1 MKLLSAIL
9 VIFAALATFDA
20 AAQPRNMT
28 DKSFYYDLGKKFYC
42 EVRLLPTEN
51 PDSARAVAFFKFTK
65 DLLVFE
71 KAEIED
77 YDKGNFVAYPKVE
90 IEFKDEEGII
100 RKRELWQDTLWAET
114 FEETADWKNYV
125 YGGIHATL
133 PAGETEIEIQISDKK
148 NLRLARKEIL
158 REVTPY
164 QIGEV
169 ISQPFFLYEHE
180 SHGVLYPFLLEGG
193 PDFSNREPLLYFIVS
208 FKSDF
213 ANYDLKIES
222 TQKPLLQAFWP
233 NDFDIE
239 LNESPEFFKTLA
251 PYSDSKRAA
260 SYEIIDLPNNF
271 EDKYKIGL
279 LKFDL
284 SALDLFP
291 GYYNY
296 FLQNNETKD
305 SLKGIIT
312 VIWED
317 MPLSLRNPEYAVDK
331 MRYILT
337 EKEHGKMKA
346 GDAQKEFEK
355 LIEYWNEKDPT
366 PGTRFNEK
374 MNQYFQR
381 VDYAFF
387 NFQTV
392 QEQDGAE
399 TERGKIYILKG
410 MPDDI
415 EETSIDGAQAEIW
428 SFDKLDE
435 KYVFKAVSPGNYRLV
450 EVRESD

>member
-1 MKLLSAIL
+1 MKFISVIL
-9 VIFAALATFDA
+9 ALFAAFATYDA
-20 AAQPRNMT
+20 AAQPRTMT

-42 EVRLLPTEN
+42 EVRILPTEN
-51 PDSARAVAFFKFTK
+51 PDSSLAVAYFKFTK

-71 KAEIED
+71 KAELKD

-114 FEETADWKNYV
+114 YEETADWKNYV
-125 YGGIHATL
+125 YGGVRATL
-133 PAGETEIEIQISDKK
+133 PAGETEIEVQISDDK
-148 NLRLARKEIL
+148 NIRLARKEFRRDI
-158 REVTPY
+158 TPY
-164 QIGEV
+164 LAGEV
-169 ISQPFFLYEHE
+169 ISQPFYLYEHE
-180 SHGVLYPFLLEGG
+180 SGNVLYPFLLEDG
-193 PDFSNREPLLYFIVS
+193 PDFSNREPLLFFIVS

-222 TQKPLLQAFWP
+222 TEKPLLEAFRP
-233 NDFDIE
+233 NDLDIE
-239 LNESPEFFKTLA
+239 LNESPEFNKTLA
-251 PYSDSKRAA
+251 PYSDSKHAA
-260 SYEIIDLPNNF
+260 SYEITNIPKSSGG
-271 EDKYKIGL
+271 EYKIGL

-284 SALDLFP
+284 ASLSLYP

-296 FLQNNETKD
+296 SIKNNETND
-305 SLKGIIT
+305 SLKGIMKVT
-312 VIWED
+312 WED

-337 EKEHGKMKA
+337 EKDHGKMKA

-355 LIEYWNEKDPT
+355 LIDYWNEKDPT

-415 EETSIDGAQAEIW
+415 EETTIDGAQAEIW
-428 SFDKLDE
+428 SFDKFDE
-435 KYVFKAVSPGNYRLV
+435 QYVFKAVSPGNYRLV